1 MSKVR
6 PDFKRMLLKLP
17 HDRRDYAAVGVIAEL
32 ADLFG
37 VDLIGT
43 YVEDLDLRGLTELPN
58 VREFRAGAWRPFS
71 SEQLAHDV
79 ALAAREA
86 ERLFLKNAGQ
96 YRPKLSFRLAQRTD
110 SREADI
116 EDIIVV
122 IEPNSAI
129 ERATHQFTKLVEA
142 AFRSTS
148 SILLVPSHARR
159 PAGPIIV
166 VTSGPDDPAMAAA
179 LAVASSCRERLIL
192 IPSQPSLSLSSVL
205 ESARAAGVVASCA
218 EAAFHRGNF
227 LLPASVTGRLL
238 IISRK
243 EVVNQPTFYQTPTLL
258 VSSSIPANAAKS
270 D

>member
-1 MSKVR
+1 MSKAR
-6 PDFKRMLLKLP
+6 PDFKRMLLRLP
-17 HDRRDYAAVGVIAEL
+17 HDRQDYAAVGVIAEL

-43 YVEDLDLRGLTELPN
+43 YVEDLDLRGLTDLPN

-71 SEQLAHDV
+71 SEQLAQDV

-166 VTSGPDDPAMAAA
+166 VTSGPDDPATAAA
-179 LAVASSCRERLIL
+179 LAVASSSRERLIL

-218 EAAFHRGNF
+218 EAAFHRGHF

-238 IISRK
+238 NISRK
-243 EVVNQPTFYQTPTLL
+243 EVVKQPTFYQTPTLL

-270 D
+270 E